1 MARPKK
7 DAAAEVVEVKEAVFD
22 PASLT
27 IEQQE
32 AVVEQYFGVNPR
44 YFIYEGLAVRLNH
57 SRFEADERNRQKAAD
72 LAGEKYDRKAFNGW
86 KPKLEGRETRR

>member
-32 AVVEQYFGVNPR
+32 AVVKQYIGYHPK
-44 YFIYEGLAVRLNH
+44 YFIYEGLAIRFNQ
-57 SRFEADERNRQKAAD
+57 SRFEADQRSNAKVTNEPR
-72 LAGEKYDRKAFNGW
+72 EWFIGW
-86 KPKLEGRETRR
+86 KPKLEGREIRR